1 MAPRTKKQPASS
13 PERARTRARV
23 QGARPA
29 AGKPAAGKPPARK
42 PSAPRAELHPRDPDA
57 TKARLVEA
65 VGRLLARDGFG
76 SIGLRSIAAE
86 AGTDKK
92 LIYRYF
98 GGLPELLEA
107 YADGA
112 QFWPSNEELAGSS
125 LAELRALPVR
135 ERWALVFKNYVA
147 ELRKRPLTREILR
160 WELSGRNEVT
170 TRLER
175 VRESRGVALTAA
187 LAHDLPPHFDA
198 PAVLAL
204 LSGGI
209 HYLLLRAAHVRD
221 FNGIDLQSNA
231 GWQRLEQAALALVEH
246 QLLAR

>member
-1 MAPRTKKQPASS
+1 MALRTKKQPASS
-13 PERARTRARV
+13 AERGRARASLAPRA
-23 QGARPA
+23 A
-29 AGKPAAGKPPARK
+29 AKPARK
-42 PSAPRAELHPRDPDA
+42 PAGPRGEQHPRDPDA
-57 TKARLVEA
+57 TKARLLEA
-65 VGRLLARDGFG
+65 VGKLLARDGFEA
-76 SIGLRSIAAE
+76 IGLRSVAAE
-86 AGTDKK
+86 AGADKK

-107 YADGA
+107 YAEGA
-112 QFWPSNEELAGSS
+112 QFWPSNEELAGGS
-125 LAELRALPVR
+125 LSELQKLPLR
-135 ERWALVFKNYVA
+135 ERWAVVFRNYIA

-160 WELSGRNEVT
+160 WELSRRNEVT
-170 TRLER
+170 ARLER
-175 VRESRGVALTAA
+175 VREARGVALTAA

-231 GWQRLEQAALALVEH
+231 GWQRLEYAALASLEA
-246 QLLAR
+246 QLRTR